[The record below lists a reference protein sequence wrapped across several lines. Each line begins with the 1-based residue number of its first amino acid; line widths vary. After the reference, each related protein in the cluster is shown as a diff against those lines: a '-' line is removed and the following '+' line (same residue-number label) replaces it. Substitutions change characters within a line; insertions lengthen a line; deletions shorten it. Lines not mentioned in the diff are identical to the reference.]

1 MYDPDPSPFNPLRLL
16 ILMVIAIIIVIG
28 ATVALNGNTST
39 EPVENNTTVETPP
52 VSSIQESVICNNSY
66 GTVTKMSSYGNTSSD
81 VRVALIVGVDQ
92 KTQGLNSIVPTLE
105 NSKDLKYAYDIYV
118 IKVPN
123 SNETN
128 NTTNDDNNLTLNEKT
143 EALANECIVPD
154 VINCEYNLSVDIHG
168 VSDSNSFVFVP
179 SEDTFTSKEV
189 VSNISNNTNVG
200 VYTPNSYT
208 FAESVSLPLISNNIP
223 SVVYMTN
230 DYYSN
235 GSSTE
240 VSDVIHAI
248 DNFDFANLLNNAT
261 TNDTSTTN
269 DTYNQSSD
277 DVSYDNSSYDNVTTD
292 NSSYDYSSYNSS
304 LDNSSN
310 STNNSSYYSN

>member
-1 MYDPDPSPFNPLRLL
+1 MYDPDPSPFNPLRLI

-39 EPVENNTTVETPP
+39 EPVENNTTTVETPS

-66 GTVTKMSSYGNTSSD
+66 GTVTKMSNYGNASSD
-81 VRVALIVGVDQ
+81 VHVALIVGVDQ
-92 KTQGLNSIVPTLE
+92 KTQGSNSIVPTLE

-128 NTTNDDNNLTLNEKT
+128 NTTNTDSNITLNEKT
-143 EALANECIVPD
+143 EDLANEYIVPD
-154 VINCEYNLSVDIHG
+154 IINCEYNLSVDIHG

-179 SEDTFTSKEV
+179 SEDTFTSEEV
-189 VSNISNNTNVG
+189 VSNISNNTDVG

-223 SVVYMTN
+223 SLVYMTS
-230 DYYSN
+230 DFYSN
-235 GSSTE
+235 GSSNE
-240 VSDVIHAI
+240 VSEVIHVI
-248 DNFDFANLLNNAT
+248 DNFDFVNLLNSTA
-261 TNDTSTTN
+261 NDTSATN
-269 DTYNQSSD
+269 DTYNQS
-277 DVSYDNSSYDNVTTD
+277 YNNSSYDNQTD
-292 NSSYDYSSYNSS
+292 YGSSYNYSSYDRFQN
-304 LDNSSN
+304 NSSN
-310 STNNSSYYSN
+310 SGYVKRNNSSYAGD